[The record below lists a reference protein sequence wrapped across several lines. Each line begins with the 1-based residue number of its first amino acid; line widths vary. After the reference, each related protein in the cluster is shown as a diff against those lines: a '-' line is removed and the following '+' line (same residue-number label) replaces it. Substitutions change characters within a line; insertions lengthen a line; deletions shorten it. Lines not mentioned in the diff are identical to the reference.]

1 MARMEQ
7 DQYSETKQAEANVPR
22 INLTDLNQTGSEFK
36 AMNSISGKQTET
48 LTGSVG
54 SAIPS

>member
-36 AMNSISGKQTET
+36 AMNSISAKHTET